1 MSTFV
6 ELETATLEGLAL
18 DWAAG
23 IAEGLELELPNA
35 RLGRK
40 CIVWCQPFEVKLDG
54 KVIGHDKARHRWAPS
69 ANWAHC
75 GPLID
80 SHQVAIAYH
89 QGPDRSPL
97 ATTRAA
103 HPAYQAGAT
112 VLVAICRAVVAS
124 KIGDTV
130 RVPAEL
136 LERVQGGGGSGNA

>member
-1 MSTFV
+1 MIASV

-18 DWAAG
+18 DWAVADT
-23 IAEGLELELPNA
+23 IGLERPN
-35 RLGRK
+35 G
-40 CIVWCQPFEVKLDG
+40 PDLDG
-54 KVIGHDKARHRWAPS
+54 VWRRWYQPLIDGEPWGDCEPFCPS
-69 ANWAHC
+69 SDWAHC

-97 ATTRAA
+97 ATTREA
-103 HPAYQAGAT
+103 HPAYQTGAT

-136 LERVQGGGGSGNA
+136 VERAQGGGGIS